1 MSEKDPRMRNE
12 YNPFGPGS
20 KKELYKQWADVE
32 TEKQEALARIRAI
45 KAELELKKAK
55 ERKWERK

>member
-1 MSEKDPRMRNE
+1 MRNE

>member
-1 MSEKDPRMRNE
+1 MSSKC
-12 YNPFGPGS
+12 NPFGPGS
-20 KKELYKQWADVE
+20 KKELDKQWADLE